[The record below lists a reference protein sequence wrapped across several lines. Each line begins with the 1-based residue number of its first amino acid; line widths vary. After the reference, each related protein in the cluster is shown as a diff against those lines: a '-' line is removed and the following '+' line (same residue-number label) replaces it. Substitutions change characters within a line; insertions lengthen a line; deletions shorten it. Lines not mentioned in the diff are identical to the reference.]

1 MPGEIGYEELGR
13 TIKTDKPNSLCE
25 SFPVNLLEVS
35 EQLSVMSFNSSRLPD
50 SWCSFLF
57 FPNVNESTSVY
68 YQGTLATCIVASLL
82 APMAVAGNALI
93 MAAIWKNPSLRT
105 PSYVLLA
112 GLAFT
117 DFCTGLLS
125 QPFFVMYQVARLA
138 GNRKI
143 FCFAAVIT
151 EGVGYNF
158 SCLTVIVMTIIAVER
173 WLHMSRRSLLTVR
186 RVVILYIISV
196 VLLILLVAYHMYNW
210 YKTNEFLSA
219 FIFALLFG
227 AAFCFSLTIF
237 AYFKVFRIIREH
249 QSQVQT
255 NQNAIDIEKYRKSV
269 FTILYILVI
278 FLLSYVPYVCC
289 ILVISITYDFSAES
303 SIAALNVCAAI
314 VFSSSF
320 LNPLVYYRRIKEIR
334 DSVRNIVKSL
344 CCKGNGEES

>member
-1 MPGEIGYEELGR
+1 
-13 TIKTDKPNSLCE
+13 
-25 SFPVNLLEVS
+25 
-35 EQLSVMSFNSSRLPD
+35 
-50 SWCSFLF
+50 
-57 FPNVNESTSVY
+57 
-68 YQGTLATCIVASLL
+68 
-82 APMAVAGNALI
+82 MAVAGNALI